1 MALSD
6 LVRNIEG
13 YVNRRNIVRRREQ
26 GWLPR
31 ITPYMGYGNTHQLR
45 VLARAVMAP
54 PPEQRLPSDVLAK
67 IGLTAENQTAARAA
81 FWDAVAKAD
90 AAALEAQRG
99 WNQFFTT
106 QVGFVRVE
114 VEIGGR
120 TYTTRTDRQGYVD
133 LVIENHSL
141 EPGIHDVVLTPAAGE
156 PATAQVTILSPEVRR
171 GIVSDIDD
179 TILVTWLPRA
189 ALASWNSF
197 VKHTNSRQP
206 VPHMA
211 QFYRALREGSEETPV
226 FYLSTGAWNTY
237 DTLRAFMKKS
247 GFPVGPMLMTDWG
260 PTPTG
265 LFRSGQEHKKTQLRN
280 LMIMFPQI
288 EWVLIGDDGQH
299 DPLIYDEVAREHP
312 SRVRAIALRE
322 LGPVEQVLAHG
333 STDPAETNRRE
344 SDIENAGVPV
354 VRGRD
359 GLLLMSAW
367 KRRLGTLPLSETR
380 L

>member
-1 MALSD
+1 MAISD

-13 YVNRRNIVRRREQ
+13 FVNRHNIARRRQQ

-45 VLARAVMAP
+45 VMARALMAP
-54 PPEQRLPSDVLAK
+54 PPEKRLPSDVLAK
-67 IGLTAENQTAARAA
+67 IGLTAENQSAAQAA
-81 FWDAVAKAD
+81 FWEAVAVAD
-90 AAALEAQRG
+90 AAAAEAQRG

-106 QVGFVRVE
+106 QVGYLRVD
-114 VEIGGR
+114 VTIGEH

-133 LVIENHSL
+133 LIIEDHGL
-141 EPGIHDVVLTPAAGE
+141 EPGVHEAVLTPSAGE
-156 PATAQVTILSPEVRR
+156 PATAQIMILSPQIHR
-171 GIVSDIDD
+171 GIISDIDD
-179 TILVTWLPRA
+179 TIIVTWLPRA
-189 ALASWNSF
+189 MLAIWNSF
-197 VKHTNSRQP
+197 VKYTNSRQA

-211 QFYRALREGSEETPV
+211 QFYRSLLDGDDDAPV

-237 DTLRAFMKKS
+237 ETLRTFMENRD
-247 GFPVGPMLMTDWG
+247 FPTGPMLMTDWG

-280 LMIMFPQI
+280 LLIMFPQI

-299 DPLIYDEVAREHP
+299 DPLIYDELAREHP
-312 SRVRAIALRE
+312 SSVKAIALRE

-333 STDPAETNRRE
+333 TTDAVETNRRDC
-344 SDIENAGVPV
+344 DIENAGVPV

-359 GLLLMSAW
+359 GMMLMAAW
-367 KRRLGTLPLSETR
+367 KQRFGHYRL
-380 L
+380 